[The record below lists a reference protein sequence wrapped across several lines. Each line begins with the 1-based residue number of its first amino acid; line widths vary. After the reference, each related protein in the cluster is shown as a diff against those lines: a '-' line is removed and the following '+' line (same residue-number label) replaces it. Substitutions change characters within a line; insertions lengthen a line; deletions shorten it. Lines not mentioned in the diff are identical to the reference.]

1 MTTGTKDI
9 ITVIPDLYHGFLFR
23 RDDNMKAMP
32 IYDLNGNLAGIQSAV
47 SAHIPSNMRGYNS
60 FNETID
66 LPPLEIMPPVL
77 KGIRDSNGI
86 LYYTVT
92 AYFKHPR
99 LICSPV
105 TPKGVLPGRGL
116 YIQMG
121 YDPEDDFYHIPRD
134 ATQLLY
140 RFKIITNGWY
150 RFKFVTNGWYRFKF
164 VTNSWYR
171 FKIVTNGWYRF
182 KFVTNSWYR
191 FKFVTNGWY
200 RFKFV
205 TNSWYR
211 FKFVTNGWYRFKI
224 VTNGWYRFKIVT
236 NGWYRFKFVTNSWYR
251 FKIVTNGWYRFKFV
265 TNSWYRFK
273 IVTNGWYRFKIV
285 TNGWYR
291 FKIVTNGWYRFKF
304 VTNGTLYFMN
314 MSNQLPCEKIYPLF
328 LLYDMEGN
336 LGAFGWVFQGRPNN
350 FFSDDG
356 MGWFHLTPPTYPFL
370 YDPAMLPACM
380 FNENFQVFG
389 IHVYLQEPNKLLCE
403 PIAHVKQKP
412 TTQRLTPPTR
422 QPPKQ
427 TYITSITHDRKRQNS
442 ENYAIEAL
450 DTLPMS

>member
-1 MTTGTKDI
+1 MRSLFTMKLRQPPGLDLPLLCIFTLINLIDRTIQNRYDQDRWDH
-9 ITVIPDLYHGFLFR
+9 ITIRYGFWYDLPTYQSTAFKEGYERLNDVCKTDLYHGFLFR

-32 IYDLNGNLAGIQSAV
+32 IYDLNGNLAGIQSA
-47 SAHIPSNMRGYNS
+47 IPSNMRGYNS

-134 ATQLLY
+134 ATQLSPLW
-140 RFKIITNGWY
+140 RKGNC
-150 RFKFVTNGWYRFKF
+150 RPQM
-164 VTNSWYR
+164 
-171 FKIVTNGWYRF
+171 
-182 KFVTNSWYR
+182 
-191 FKFVTNGWY
+191 
-200 RFKFV
+200 
-205 TNSWYR
+205 
-211 FKFVTNGWYRFKI
+211 
-224 VTNGWYRFKIVT
+224 
-236 NGWYRFKFVTNSWYR
+236 
-251 FKIVTNGWYRFKFV
+251 
-265 TNSWYRFK
+265 
-273 IVTNGWYRFKIV
+273 
-285 TNGWYR
+285 
-291 FKIVTNGWYRFKF
+291 
-304 VTNGTLYFMN
+304 GTLYFMN

-450 DTLPMS
+450 DTLPMSRASKFYNEFSISVTLVLVLLRALFLQNGVFQR